1 MNQNGGDQ
9 AKVQGNK
16 YNLGSQWEKDVT
28 QDIYQ
33 DHPMEQELKQI
44 EDSLLEAWL
53 NDDDLLRAEVSA
65 ISLILCEFWAS
76 SNQNESLNGD
86 ICYE

>member
-1 MNQNGGDQ
+1 
-9 AKVQGNK
+9 
-16 YNLGSQWEKDVT
+16 
-28 QDIYQ
+28 
-33 DHPMEQELKQI
+33 MEQELKQI